1 MTVAYL
7 AIMLVLL
14 CVVISVSFLRT
25 EPKCECEHDW
35 QVETRT
41 IFSAKDSGVP
51 IANRTVKVCRKCG
64 ACQITDT
71 PIKLGE

>member
-1 MTVAYL
+1 MTVAFLFIIL
-7 AIMLVLL
+7 ALL
-14 CVVISVSFLRT
+14 CVVMAMAFFRKVPSS
-25 EPKCECEHDW
+25 ECEHDW

-41 IFSAKDSGVP
+41 IFSSKDSGVP